1 MIISCRPLDKRFAT
15 SYVRAHDHLPE
26 FQTFNRAK
34 GQKRIVVM
42 HPTTAFADLSA
53 GMNVAP

>member
-1 MIISCRPLDKRFAT
+1 MA
-15 SYVRAHDHLPE
+15 E

-34 GQKRIVVM
+34 GQNRIVVM
-42 HPTTAFADLSA
+42 HPTMAFADLSA